1 MRKAHVRADPRC
13 RLHGVTSR
21 QPKGN
26 ARDSVGVTT
35 ENYVKFRCRGIQPY
49 NGGAWR
55 ALMDEF
61 TERRFTWITRPLVQT
76 TTEEGELVFYDTNL
90 ERPYTDAEG
99 DQVNRE
105 LDEAITQRQTRYKA
119 RQLLHESRI

>member
-1 MRKAHVRADPRC
+1 MTR
-13 RLHGVTSR
+13 G
-21 QPKGN
+21 
-26 ARDSVGVTT
+26 T

-49 NGGAWR
+49 NRGAWG
-55 ALMDEF
+55 ALKDEF

-99 DQVNRE
+99 DQVKRE
-105 LDEAITQRQTRYKA
+105 LDEAITQRQIPYKA
-119 RQLLHESRI
+119 RQLLRYYRLNDRHPQKAHHESRI